1 VSSRRRHLLAALA
14 FVTLALPARGDGPV
28 LHEYFEP
35 NPSEDLALAATTP
48 SGDMPA
54 AIETPSGLVS
64 APDATRAPAP
74 TEVAY
79 GGTSTPESLDAT
91 YQIDRDTTRPEVVD
105 YDDPFIPAV
114 TPFKRLF
121 AYDRVDAS
129 LELVVADKELS
140 KLEVGGSV
148 RAGDD
153 SFYGDM
159 VVDLAAETP
168 VRIPSVGPGARVL
181 AAHTY
186 PPTEFALFRDGADNW
201 FVKAPARK
209 RVRLVVQLAI
219 ARSAFG
225 SEFPDVPWSSLER
238 EVRELP
244 EGAKTAALEV
254 ANEIGISRAM
264 SPRAALAQLVA
275 HFRAFAPSGDRPKS
289 SGIALYKELALSQ
302 KGVCRHR
309 AYAFV
314 ITAHALGLPSRMV
327 RNEAHA
333 WVEVFDGSI
342 WHRIDLGGA
351 AGELETQQDPS
362 LPQHQPPADP
372 YTWPAGSES
381 GRELASRSLSGDPS
395 APENAPDA
403 PAAGSA
409 QQPAP
414 IGPAAVDA
422 GAGRQDD
429 SRPESLLSLKVDASD
444 VRRGEPLVVS
454 GRVSA
459 DGEGCPRVRVDF
471 ALKSGAGTVM
481 PIQSLSADGEGR
493 YSGAIVV
500 PLGVDVGDYEVL
512 VSTPGGERCGPGS
525 PR

>member
-1 VSSRRRHLLAALA
+1 LLSRRHLLAAIAL
-14 FVTLALPARGDGPV
+14 VTLALPARGDGPV
-28 LHEYFEP
+28 LHEFFEP
-35 NPSEDLALAATTP
+35 NPSEDLALSATTP

-64 APDATRAPAP
+64 APDATRTPAP

-79 GGTSTPESLDAT
+79 GGTSTPESADAS

-129 LELVVADKELS
+129 LELVVSDKDLR

-186 PPTEFALFRDGADNW
+186 PPTLFALYRDGADNW
-201 FVKAPARK
+201 FVKAPERR

-219 ARSAFG
+219 SRSAFG

-238 EVRELP
+238 EIPELP
-244 EGAKTAALEV
+244 AGVKSVALEV
-254 ANEIGISRAM
+254 ANQIGISRAQA
-264 SPRAALAQLVA
+264 PRAALAQLVA

-289 SGIALYKELALSQ
+289 VGTALYKELALSQ

-314 ITAHALGLPSRMV
+314 ITAHALGLPARMV

-333 WVEVFDGSI
+333 WVEVFDGAI

-351 AGELETQQDPS
+351 AGELETEQDPT

-372 YTWPAGSES
+372 YEWPAGSES
-381 GRELASRSLSGDPS
+381 GRELASRSLAENDPS
-395 APENAPDA
+395 APRNAPDA
-403 PAAGSA
+403 PSAASSM
-409 QQPAP
+409 QPAP
-414 IGPAAVDA
+414 IGPAAVD
-422 GAGRQDD
+422 GGGTRQDD
-429 SRPESLLSLKVDASD
+429 SRPESALSLKVESSD
-444 VRRGEPLVVS
+444 VRRGEPLIVS
-454 GRVSA
+454 GRVTA

-471 ALKSGAGTVM
+471 ALKNASGSVT
-481 PIQSLSADGEGR
+481 PIQSLSSDEQGR

-500 PLGVDVGDYEVL
+500 PLGVDVGDYEVV
-512 VSTPGGERCGPGS
+512 VSTPGGERCGQGT
-525 PR
+525 RQ